1 MQILS
6 QDEIGFYSDD
16 SFDDTTLEGEDEE
29 YDYDT
34 KVEDFS
40 LDSYFSEGGSGAEEE
55 EIDPSLLEKKEDGK
69 KGNVGALVVALVIIF
84 ILIGVSLY
92 ILYRKGIIHL
102 PVGEDYDEEEE
113 MA

>member
-1 MQILS
+1 MHILS

-34 KVEDFS
+34 EVEDFS

-55 EIDPSLLEKKEDGK
+55 EIEPSLLEKKEDGK
-69 KGNVGALVVALVIIF
+69 KGYVGALVVALVIIF

-102 PVGEDYDEEEE
+102 PVGEDYDEEE
-113 MA
+113 ARA